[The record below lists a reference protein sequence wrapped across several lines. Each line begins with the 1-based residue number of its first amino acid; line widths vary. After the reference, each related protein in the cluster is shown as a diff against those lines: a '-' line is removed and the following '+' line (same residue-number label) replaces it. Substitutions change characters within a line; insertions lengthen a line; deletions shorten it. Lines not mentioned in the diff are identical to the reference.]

1 MAQDG
6 VEILRSGGSRV
17 MGYVGVLL
25 ALVIAMMVL
34 VDGYQR
40 NEWKVLEGCALL
52 GFACWVVLIRP
63 MVAMT
68 ADRLLVRSMVS
79 EAWLPLASVE
89 QVRISQFLVVR
100 AGGRTWSSTGLGR
113 NRHQVL
119 RLGRGGANPRTE
131 KTDLVEDRIRQSA
144 DDARA
149 RVGIQRMSD
158 EQFALAAG
166 VRRAWA
172 WPVIAALAVLAAV
185 FLVGILV

>member
-6 VEILRSGGSRV
+6 LEILRSGGSRV

-25 ALVIAMMVL
+25 GLAVVVMVL
-34 VDGYQR
+34 VDGYQS
-40 NEWKVLEGCALL
+40 NEWKVLAGCALL

-63 MVAMT
+63 TVALT

-89 QVRISQFLVVR
+89 EVRISQFVVVR

-119 RLGRGGANPRTE
+119 RLGRGDANPRTE
-131 KTDLVEDRIRQSA
+131 KSDLVEDRIRQGA

-149 RVGIQRMSD
+149 RAGIQRLSD

-166 VRRAWA
+166 VRRSWA
-172 WPVIAALAVLAAV
+172 WPVIAILAMLAAV
-185 FLVGILV
+185 FLVGFLV